1 MGKRFRPI
9 TCYCIKLVNR
19 LSSLQ
24 VSIYDL
30 PTATKAL
37 LDDAVSRVMV
47 NGIETHQAATILLN
61 LCNMEYS
68 WSDLSQKTQQS
79 LIKLIQTLASD
90 FELQVIQITVN
101 P

>member
-1 MGKRFRPI
+1 
-9 TCYCIKLVNR
+9 
-19 LSSLQ
+19 
-24 VSIYDL
+24 
-30 PTATKAL
+30 
-37 LDDAVSRVMV
+37 MV